1 MQLLNDNFE
10 ANESFHQVYRDTIQ
24 ETLKIIKAVNS
35 KIVETILLQYY
46 LIVCQ
51 NPYEEFKDIN
61 YDFNTFYEEYENSSL
76 QEI

>member
-35 KIVETILLQYY
+35 KIVETILL
-46 LIVCQ
+46 
-51 NPYEEFKDIN
+51 
-61 YDFNTFYEEYENSSL
+61 
-76 QEI
+76 